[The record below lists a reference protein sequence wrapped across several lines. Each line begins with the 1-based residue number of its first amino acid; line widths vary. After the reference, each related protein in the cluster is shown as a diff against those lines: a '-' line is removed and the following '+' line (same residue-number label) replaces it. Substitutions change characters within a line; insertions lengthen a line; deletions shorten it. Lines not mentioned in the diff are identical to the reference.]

1 MQLDLLQDGFV
12 AIPQAGIGQ
21 IQQRAGELHG
31 FTKHE
36 VERRIN
42 VGRAQF
48 FHALKCLDPALCL
61 TRLGGLSLEAGDV
74 AFHVRGLRLL
84 LLVGLLLLG
93 QTLGT
98 GALEGCVT
106 AAVERD
112 FALIDVGD
120 VVHHGIEKIP
130 VVGYQQQGARVA
142 FEEVF
147 EPQNGI
153 KVQVVGR
160 FIEQQQIRRT
170 HEGLRQV
177 QADLARAEADE
188 DGAAQARLHSEL
200 DSADGYTADARA
212 RKMLAGLGFTNEQMD
227 RPVADF
233 SGGWRMR
240 LNLAQ
245 ALMCPSDLLLLD
257 EPTNHLDLDAI
268 LWLED
273 FLKNYP
279 GTLLLIS
286 HDRDFLDAV
295 VDNIAHVD
303 QRKITL
309 YRGGYSA
316 FERARAERLAQQQQ
330 AYEKQQAQ
338 RAHMESY
345 IARFKAQATKARQA
359 QSRIK
364 ALERMEELSAAHVDS
379 PFDFVFREAVK
390 LSSPLLDLSDARLGY
405 GDKTILEKVK
415 LQLVPGARI
424 GLLGPNGAGKS
435 TLIKNLAG
443 ELEPLS
449 GRLARGETLVVG
461 YFAQHQLDS
470 LDSKA
475 SPLLHMQ
482 RLAPTEREQTLRDF
496 LGGFDFRGARID
508 EPVLNFSGGE
518 KARLAL
524 ALIAWGRPN
533 LLLLDEPTNHLDLE
547 MRLALTMA
555 LQEFSGAVLVVSHDR
570 HLLKSTTDEF
580 LLVADGKVQEF
591 DGDLEDYARWLADYR
606 LRNAPVST
614 TLVNPDKTDKK
625 AQRQAA
631 AALRQ
636 QLAPHKREA
645 DKLES
650 ELGKVN
656 EKLAK
661 IETSLGDSAVYEAAR
676 KDELRD
682 LLAEQAKLKVLESQ
696 LEERWMEALEL
707 LESMQA
713 ELEALS

>member
-1 MQLDLLQDGFV
+1 MIRLQNLTLQRGPQRLLED
-12 AIPQAGIGQ
+12 AELTLHAGQKAGLIGANGAGKSSLFALL
-21 IQQRAGELHG
+21 RGELHPDSG
-31 FTKHE
+31 DCLLPADWRIAHMRQE
-36 VERRIN
+36 VDTLERLA
-42 VGRAQF
+42 VDYV
-48 FHALKCLDPALCL
+48 LD
-61 TRLGGLSLEAGDV
+61 GD
-74 AFHVRGLRLL
+74 LR
-84 LLVGLLLLG
+84 
-93 QTLGT
+93 
-98 GALEGCVT
+98 
-106 AAVERD
+106 
-112 FALIDVGD
+112 
-120 VVHHGIEKIP
+120 
-130 VVGYQQQGARVA
+130 
-142 FEEVF
+142 
-147 EPQNGI
+147 
-153 KVQVVGR
+153 
-160 FIEQQQIRRT
+160 
-170 HEGLRQV
+170 LRQV
-177 QADLARAEADE
+177 QRDLATAEAAH

-212 RKMLAGLGFTNEQMD
+212 RKLLAGLGFTNEQMD
-227 RPVADF
+227 RQVGDF

-268 LWLED
+268 IWLEEW
-273 FLKNYP
+273 LKSYP
-279 GTLLLIS
+279 GTLMLIS

-295 VDNIAHVD
+295 VDHVAHVD

-364 ALERMEELSAAHVDS
+364 ALERMEELTAAHVDS
-379 PFDFVFREAVK
+379 PFDFVFRESQK
-390 LSSPLLDLSDARLGY
+390 ISSPLIDLSDARLGY
-405 GDKTILEKVK
+405 GDKAVLEKVK
-415 LQLVPGARI
+415 LQLTPGARI

-443 ELEPLS
+443 ELSPLS
-449 GRLARGETLVVG
+449 GRLTRGENTVVG

-475 SPLLHMQ
+475 SPLLHLQ

-524 ALIAWGRPN
+524 ALIAWDRPN

-570 HLLKSTTDEF
+570 HLLKSTTDNF
-580 LLVADGKVQEF
+580 YLVADGKVEEF
-591 DGDLEDYARWLADYR
+591 DGDLEDYTRWLVEYR
-606 LRNAPVST
+606 QRNAPVSNT
-614 TLVNPDKTDKK
+614 PVNPDKTDKK

-645 DKLES
+645 DKLEA
-650 ELGKVN
+650 ELGKLH

-661 IETSLGDSAVYEAAR
+661 IDASLGDSDIYEPLR
-676 KDELRD
+676 KNELRD
-682 LLAEQAKLKVLESQ
+682 LLAEQAKLKVREAE
-696 LEERWMEALEL
+696 LEEAWMEALEL

>member
-1 MQLDLLQDGFV
+1 MIRLQSLTLQRG
-12 AIPQAGIGQ
+12 PQ
-21 IQQRAGELHG
+21 
-31 FTKHE
+31 
-36 VERRIN
+36 
-42 VGRAQF
+42 
-48 FHALKCLDPALCL
+48 
-61 TRLGGLSLEAGDV
+61 
-74 AFHVRGLRLL
+74 RLL
-84 LLVGLLLLG
+84 EDAELTLHAGQKAGLIGANGAGKSSLFALLLG
-93 QTLGT
+93 ELTPDSGDCLLPADWRIAHMRQEIDTLDRI
-98 GALEGCVT
+98 
-106 AAVERD
+106 AVD
-112 FALIDVGD
+112 YVLDGD
-120 VVHHGIEKIP
+120 L
-130 VVGYQQQGARVA
+130 RLR
-142 FEEVF
+142 EV
-147 EPQNGI
+147 Q
-153 KVQVVGR
+153 R
-160 FIEQQQIRRT
+160 
-170 HEGLRQV
+170 L
-177 QADLARAEADE
+177 LAEAE
-188 DGAAQARLHSEL
+188 TAQDGAAQARMHSEL

-212 RKMLAGLGFTNEQMD
+212 RKLLAGLGFTNEQMD
-227 RPVADF
+227 KPVADF

-273 FLKNYP
+273 WLKSYP

-295 VDNIAHVD
+295 VDHVAHVE

-330 AYEKQQAQ
+330 AYDKQQAQ
-338 RAHMESY
+338 RAHMEKF
-345 IARFKAQATKARQA
+345 IARFKAQATKAKQA

-379 PFDFVFREAVK
+379 PFDFTFRESNK
-390 LSSPLLDLSDARLGY
+390 ISSPLLDLSDARLGY
-405 GDKTILEKVK
+405 GDRAVLEKVK
-415 LQLVPGARI
+415 LQLTPGARI

-449 GRLARGETLVVG
+449 GRLVRGENTVVG

-475 SPLLHMQ
+475 SPLLHLQ
-482 RLAPTEREQTLRDF
+482 RIAPTEREQTLRDF
-496 LGGFDFRGARID
+496 LGGFDFRGARLD

-524 ALIAWGRPN
+524 ALIAWEKPN

-570 HLLKSTTDEF
+570 HLLKSTTDDF
-580 LLVADGKVQEF
+580 LLVADGRVQEF
-591 DGDLEDYARWLADYR
+591 DGDLEDYARWLVDYR
-606 LRNAPVST
+606 LRNAPVSNT
-614 TLVNPDKTDKK
+614 PINVDKTDKK
-625 AQRQAA
+625 AQRQQA

-636 QLAPHKREA
+636 QLAPHKKQA
-645 DKLES
+645 DKLERD
-650 ELGKVN
+650 LGLLH

-661 IETSLGDSAVYEAAR
+661 VEAALADSANYEAAN
-676 KDELRD
+676 KDKLRD
-682 LLAEQAKLKVLESQ
+682 LLGEQASLKVRESE
-696 LEERWMEALEL
+696 LEESWMESLEL

>member
-1 MQLDLLQDGFV
+1 VSYLFETKLVDSAAIMIRLQSLTLQRG
-12 AIPQAGIGQ
+12 PQ
-21 IQQRAGELHG
+21 
-31 FTKHE
+31 
-36 VERRIN
+36 
-42 VGRAQF
+42 
-48 FHALKCLDPALCL
+48 
-61 TRLGGLSLEAGDV
+61 
-74 AFHVRGLRLL
+74 RLL
-84 LLVGLLLLG
+84 EDAELTLHAGQKAGLIGANGAGKSSLFALLLG
-93 QTLGT
+93 DLTPDSGDCLLPADWRIAHMRQEIDTLDRI
-98 GALEGCVT
+98 
-106 AAVERD
+106 AVD
-112 FALIDVGD
+112 YVLDGD
-120 VVHHGIEKIP
+120 L
-130 VVGYQQQGARVA
+130 RLR
-142 FEEVF
+142 EV
-147 EPQNGI
+147 Q
-153 KVQVVGR
+153 R
-160 FIEQQQIRRT
+160 
-170 HEGLRQV
+170 L
-177 QADLARAEADE
+177 LAEAE
-188 DGAAQARLHSEL
+188 AAQDGAAQARMHSEL

-212 RKMLAGLGFTNEQMD
+212 RKLLAGLGFTNEQMD
-227 RPVADF
+227 KPVADF

-273 FLKNYP
+273 WLKSYP

-295 VDNIAHVD
+295 VDHVAHVE

-330 AYEKQQAQ
+330 AYDKQQAQ
-338 RAHMESY
+338 RAHMEKF
-345 IARFKAQATKARQA
+345 ITRFKAQATKAKQA

-379 PFDFVFREAVK
+379 PFDFTFRESTK
-390 LSSPLLDLSDARLGY
+390 ISSPLLDMADARLGY
-405 GDKTILEKVK
+405 GDRAVLEKVK
-415 LQLVPGARI
+415 LQLTPGARI

-435 TLIKNLAG
+435 TLIKNLCG

-449 GRLARGETLVVG
+449 GRLVRGENTVVG

-475 SPLLHMQ
+475 SPLLHLQ
-482 RLAPTEREQTLRDF
+482 RIAPTEREQTLRDF
-496 LGGFDFRGARID
+496 LGGFDFRGGRLD

-524 ALIAWGRPN
+524 ALIAWDRPN

-580 LLVADGKVQEF
+580 LLVADGRVQEF
-591 DGDLEDYARWLADYR
+591 DGDLEDYARWLAEYR
-606 LRNAPVST
+606 LRNAPVSNT
-614 TLVNPDKTDKK
+614 PLNVDKTDKK
-625 AQRQAA
+625 AQRQQA

-636 QLAPHKREA
+636 QLAPHKKQA
-645 DKLES
+645 DKLERD
-650 ELGKVN
+650 LGMLH

-661 IETSLGDSAVYEAAR
+661 VEAALADSANYEAAN
-676 KDELRD
+676 KDKLRD
-682 LLAEQAKLKVLESQ
+682 LLAEQAKLKVSESE
-696 LEERWMEALEL
+696 LEEAWMESLEL

>member
-1 MQLDLLQDGFV
+1 MIRLQNLTLQRGPQRLLED
-12 AIPQAGIGQ
+12 AELTLHAGQKAGLIGANGAGKSSLFALL
-21 IQQRAGELHG
+21 RGELHPDSG
-31 FTKHE
+31 DCFLPADWRIAHMRQE
-36 VERRIN
+36 VDTLERLA
-42 VGRAQF
+42 VDYV
-48 FHALKCLDPALCL
+48 LD
-61 TRLGGLSLEAGDV
+61 GD
-74 AFHVRGLRLL
+74 LR
-84 LLVGLLLLG
+84 
-93 QTLGT
+93 
-98 GALEGCVT
+98 
-106 AAVERD
+106 
-112 FALIDVGD
+112 
-120 VVHHGIEKIP
+120 
-130 VVGYQQQGARVA
+130 
-142 FEEVF
+142 
-147 EPQNGI
+147 
-153 KVQVVGR
+153 
-160 FIEQQQIRRT
+160 
-170 HEGLRQV
+170 LRQV
-177 QADLARAEADE
+177 QRDLAAAEAAH

-212 RKMLAGLGFTNEQMD
+212 RKLLAGLGFTNEQMD
-227 RPVADF
+227 RQVGDF

-268 LWLED
+268 IWLEEW
-273 FLKNYP
+273 LKSYP
-279 GTLLLIS
+279 GTLMLIS

-295 VDNIAHVD
+295 VDHVAHVD

-364 ALERMEELSAAHVDS
+364 ALERMEELTAAHVDS
-379 PFDFVFREAVK
+379 PFDFVFRESQK
-390 LSSPLLDLSDARLGY
+390 ISSPLIDLSDARLGY
-405 GDKTILEKVK
+405 GDKTVLEKVK
-415 LQLVPGARI
+415 LQLTPGARI

-443 ELEPLS
+443 ELSPLA
-449 GRLARGETLVVG
+449 GRLTRGENTVVG

-475 SPLLHMQ
+475 SPLLHLQ
-482 RLAPTEREQTLRDF
+482 RLAPTEREQALRDF

-524 ALIAWGRPN
+524 ALIAWDRPN

-570 HLLKSTTDEF
+570 HLLKSTTDNF
-580 LLVADGKVQEF
+580 FLVADGKVEEF
-591 DGDLEDYARWLADYR
+591 DGDLEDYTRWLVEYR
-606 LRNAPVST
+606 QRNAPVSST
-614 TLVNPDKTDKK
+614 PVNPDKTDKK

-645 DKLES
+645 DKLEA
-650 ELGKVN
+650 ELGKLH

-661 IETSLGDSAVYEAAR
+661 VDTSLGDSDIYEPAR
-676 KDELRD
+676 KNELRD
-682 LLAEQAKLKVLESQ
+682 LLAEQARLKVREAE
-696 LEERWMEALEL
+696 LEEAWMEALEL

>member
-1 MQLDLLQDGFV
+1 LPADWRIAHMRQEIDTLDRLAVDYVLDG
-12 AIPQAGIGQ
+12 
-21 IQQRAGELHG
+21 
-31 FTKHE
+31 
-36 VERRIN
+36 
-42 VGRAQF
+42 
-48 FHALKCLDPALCL
+48 D
-61 TRLGGLSLEAGDV
+61 
-74 AFHVRGLRLL
+74 LRL
-84 LLVGLLLLG
+84 
-93 QTLGT
+93 
-98 GALEGCVT
+98 
-106 AAVERD
+106 R
-112 FALIDVGD
+112 
-120 VVHHGIEKIP
+120 
-130 VVGYQQQGARVA
+130 
-142 FEEVF
+142 EV
-147 EPQNGI
+147 Q
-153 KVQVVGR
+153 R
-160 FIEQQQIRRT
+160 
-170 HEGLRQV
+170 
-177 QADLARAEADE
+177 DLAAAEAAH
-188 DGAAQARLHSEL
+188 DGAAQARLHAEL

-212 RKMLAGLGFTNEQMD
+212 RKLLAGLGFTNDQMD
-227 RPVADF
+227 RQVGDF

-268 LWLED
+268 IWLED
-273 FLKNYP
+273 WLKSYP
-279 GTLLLIS
+279 GTLMLIS

-295 VDNIAHVD
+295 VDHVAHVD

-379 PFDFVFREAVK
+379 PFDFVFRESHK
-390 LSSPLLDLSDARLGY
+390 ISSPLIDISDARLGY
-405 GDKTILEKVK
+405 GERAVLEKVK
-415 LQLVPGARI
+415 LQLTPGARI

-449 GRLARGETLVVG
+449 GRLTRGENTVVG

-570 HLLKSTTDEF
+570 HLLKSTTDNF
-580 LLVADGKVQEF
+580 YLVADGKVEEF
-591 DGDLEDYARWLADYR
+591 DGDLEDYTRWLVDYR
-606 LRNAPVST
+606 QRNAPVSNT
-614 TLVNPDKTDKK
+614 PVNPDKTDKK

-645 DKLES
+645 DKLEA
-650 ELGKVN
+650 ELGKLH

-661 IETSLGDSAVYEAAR
+661 IDASLGDSDIYEPAR
-676 KDELRD
+676 KNDLRD
-682 LLAEQAKLKVLESQ
+682 LLAEQAKLKVREAE
-696 LEERWMEALEL
+696 LEEAWMEALEL

>member
-1 MQLDLLQDGFV
+1 MRGKLVDSAAIMIRLQNLTLQRGPQRLLED
-12 AIPQAGIGQ
+12 AELTLHAGHKAGLIGANGAGKSSLFALL
-21 IQQRAGELHG
+21 RGELHPDSG
-31 FTKHE
+31 DCFLPADWRIAHMRQE
-36 VERRIN
+36 VDTLERLA
-42 VGRAQF
+42 VDYV
-48 FHALKCLDPALCL
+48 LD
-61 TRLGGLSLEAGDV
+61 GDV
-74 AFHVRGLRLL
+74 R
-84 LLVGLLLLG
+84 
-93 QTLGT
+93 
-98 GALEGCVT
+98 
-106 AAVERD
+106 
-112 FALIDVGD
+112 
-120 VVHHGIEKIP
+120 
-130 VVGYQQQGARVA
+130 
-142 FEEVF
+142 
-147 EPQNGI
+147 
-153 KVQVVGR
+153 
-160 FIEQQQIRRT
+160 
-170 HEGLRQV
+170 LRQV
-177 QADLARAEADE
+177 QHDLAAAEAAH
-188 DGAAQARLHSEL
+188 DGGAQARLHSEL

-212 RKMLAGLGFTNEQMD
+212 RKLLAGLGFTNDQMD
-227 RPVADF
+227 HQVSAF

-268 LWLED
+268 IWLED
-273 FLKNYP
+273 WLKSYP

-286 HDRDFLDAV
+286 HDRDFLDEV
-295 VDNIAHVD
+295 VDHVAHVD

-309 YRGGYSA
+309 YRGGYTA

-379 PFDFVFREAVK
+379 PFDFVFRESQK
-390 LSSPLLDLSDARLGY
+390 ISSPLLDLSDARLGY
-405 GDKTILEKVK
+405 GDKTVLEKVK
-415 LQLVPGARI
+415 LQLTPGARI

-443 ELEPLS
+443 ELSPLS
-449 GRLARGETLVVG
+449 GRMTRGENTVVG

-475 SPLLHMQ
+475 SPLLHLQ

-524 ALIAWGRPN
+524 ALIAWERPN

-570 HLLKSTTDEF
+570 HLLKSTTDNF
-580 LLVADGKVQEF
+580 YLVADGKVEEF
-591 DGDLEDYARWLADYR
+591 DGDLEDYARWLVEYR
-606 LRNAPVST
+606 QRNAPVSNT
-614 TLVNPDKTDKK
+614 PVNLDKTDKK
-625 AQRQAA
+625 AQRQQA

-645 DKLES
+645 DKLEA
-650 ELGKVN
+650 ELGKLH

-661 IETSLGDSAVYEAAR
+661 IEASLGDSAVYEAAR

-682 LLAEQAKLKVLESQ
+682 LLAEQAKLKVRESQ
-696 LEERWMEALEL
+696 LEEAWMEALEL

>member
-1 MQLDLLQDGFV
+1 MIRLQNLTLQRGPQRLLED
-12 AIPQAGIGQ
+12 AELTLHAGQKAGLIGANGAGKSSLFALL
-21 IQQRAGELHG
+21 RGELAPDSGDCYLPADWRIAHMRQ
-31 FTKHE
+31 E
-36 VERRIN
+36 VDTLERIA
-42 VGRAQF
+42 VDYV
-48 FHALKCLDPALCL
+48 LD
-61 TRLGGLSLEAGDV
+61 GDV
-74 AFHVRGLRLL
+74 RLREVQRE
-84 LLVGLLLLG
+84 LV
-93 QTLGT
+93 
-98 GALEGCVT
+98 
-106 AAVERD
+106 D
-112 FALIDVGD
+112 
-120 VVHHGIEKIP
+120 
-130 VVGYQQQGARVA
+130 
-142 FEEVF
+142 
-147 EPQNGI
+147 
-153 KVQVVGR
+153 
-160 FIEQQQIRRT
+160 
-170 HEGLRQV
+170 
-177 QADLARAEADE
+177 AEAAQ
-188 DGAAQARLHSEL
+188 DGAAQARLHAEL

-212 RKMLAGLGFTNEQMD
+212 RKLLAGLGFSNEQMD
-227 RPVADF
+227 REVASF

-240 LNLAQ
+240 LSLAQ

-273 FLKNYP
+273 WLKGYP

-286 HDRDFLDAV
+286 HDRDFLDEV
-295 VDNIAHVD
+295 VDHVAHVE
-303 QRKITL
+303 QQKLTL

-330 AYEKQQAQ
+330 AYEKQQVQ
-338 RAHMESY
+338 RAHMEKY

-379 PFDFVFREAVK
+379 PFDFVFRESVK
-390 LSSPLLDLSDARLGY
+390 ISSPLLDLSEGRLGY
-405 GDKTILEKVK
+405 GDKAVLEKVK
-415 LQLVPGARI
+415 LQLAPGARI

-443 ELEPLS
+443 ELTPIS
-449 GRLARGETLVVG
+449 GRLVRGENLVVG

-475 SPLLHMQ
+475 SPLLHLQ
-482 RLAPTEREQTLRDF
+482 RLAPGEREQVLRDF

-524 ALIAWGRPN
+524 ALIAWERPN

-570 HLLKSTTDEF
+570 HLLKSTTDDF
-580 LLVADGKVQEF
+580 LLVADGKVEPF
-591 DGDLEDYARWLADYR
+591 DGDLDDYARWLVDYR
-606 LRNAPVST
+606 QRHAPVSNT
-614 TLVNPDKTDKK
+614 PGNLDKTDKK

-636 QLAPHKREA
+636 QLAPHKRQA
-645 DKLES
+645 DKLERD
-650 ELGKVN
+650 LGEVH

-661 IETSLGDSAVYEAAR
+661 IEASLSDSGLYEAAR

-682 LLAEQAKLKVLESQ
+682 LLAQQAKLKVREGE
-696 LEERWMEALEL
+696 LEEQWMEALEL
-707 LESMQA
+707 LEEMQA
-713 ELEALS
+713 QLEALG

>member
-1 MQLDLLQDGFV
+1 MIRLQNLTLQRGPQRLLED
-12 AIPQAGIGQ
+12 AELTLHAGQKAGLIGANGAGKSSLFALL
-21 IQQRAGELHG
+21 RGELHPDSG
-31 FTKHE
+31 DCFLPADWRIAHMRQE
-36 VERRIN
+36 VDTLERLA
-42 VGRAQF
+42 VDYV
-48 FHALKCLDPALCL
+48 LD
-61 TRLGGLSLEAGDV
+61 GD
-74 AFHVRGLRLL
+74 LR
-84 LLVGLLLLG
+84 
-93 QTLGT
+93 
-98 GALEGCVT
+98 
-106 AAVERD
+106 
-112 FALIDVGD
+112 
-120 VVHHGIEKIP
+120 
-130 VVGYQQQGARVA
+130 
-142 FEEVF
+142 
-147 EPQNGI
+147 
-153 KVQVVGR
+153 
-160 FIEQQQIRRT
+160 
-170 HEGLRQV
+170 LRQV
-177 QADLARAEADE
+177 QRELAAAEAAH
-188 DGAAQARLHSEL
+188 DGAALARLHAEL

-212 RKMLAGLGFTNEQMD
+212 RKLLAGLGFSNEQMD
-227 RPVADF
+227 RQVGDF

-273 FLKNYP
+273 WLKGYP

-295 VDNIAHVD
+295 VDHVAHVD

-338 RAHMESY
+338 RAHMEKY

-379 PFDFVFREAVK
+379 PFDFVFRESEK
-390 LSSPLLDLSDARLGY
+390 ISSPLLDLSDARLGY
-405 GDKTILEKVK
+405 GEKTVLEKVK
-415 LQLVPGARI
+415 LQLTPGARI

-435 TLIKNLAG
+435 TLIKNLSG
-443 ELEPLS
+443 ELSPLS
-449 GRLARGETLVVG
+449 GRLTRGENTVVG

-470 LDSKA
+470 LDAKA
-475 SPLLHMQ
+475 SPLLHLQ

-524 ALIAWGRPN
+524 ALIAWDRPN

-570 HLLKSTTDEF
+570 HLLKSTTDNF
-580 LLVADGKVQEF
+580 FLVADGKVEEF
-591 DGDLEDYARWLADYR
+591 DGDLDDYARWLVDYR
-606 LRNAPVST
+606 QRNAPVST
-614 TLVNPDKTDKK
+614 TTVNPDKTDKK

-645 DKLES
+645 DKLET
-650 ELGKVN
+650 ELGKVH
-656 EKLAK
+656 ERLAK
-661 IETSLGDSAVYEAAR
+661 IEANLGDSGIYEAAR

-682 LLAEQAKLKVLESQ
+682 LLAEQAKLKVREGE
-696 LEERWMEALEL
+696 LEEAWMEALEL

>member
-1 MQLDLLQDGFV
+1 MIRIQNLTLQRGPQRLLED
-12 AIPQAGIGQ
+12 AELTLHAGHKAGLIGANGAGKSSLFAL
-21 IQQRAGELHG
+21 IRGELHPDSG
-31 FTKHE
+31 DCFLPADWRIAHMRQEIETL
-36 VERRIN
+36 ERLA
-42 VGRAQF
+42 VDYV
-48 FHALKCLDPALCL
+48 LD
-61 TRLGGLSLEAGDV
+61 GD
-74 AFHVRGLRLL
+74 LRL
-84 LLVGLLLLG
+84 
-93 QTLGT
+93 
-98 GALEGCVT
+98 
-106 AAVERD
+106 R
-112 FALIDVGD
+112 
-120 VVHHGIEKIP
+120 
-130 VVGYQQQGARVA
+130 
-142 FEEVF
+142 EV
-147 EPQNGI
+147 Q
-153 KVQVVGR
+153 R
-160 FIEQQQIRRT
+160 
-170 HEGLRQV
+170 
-177 QADLARAEADE
+177 DLAAAEAAH

-212 RKMLAGLGFTNEQMD
+212 RKLLAGLGFTNEQMD
-227 RPVADF
+227 RQVGDF

-268 LWLED
+268 IWLEEW
-273 FLKNYP
+273 LKSYP

-295 VDNIAHVD
+295 VDHVAHVD

-379 PFDFVFREAVK
+379 PFDFVFRESTK
-390 LSSPLLDLSDARLGY
+390 ISSPLIDLSDARLGY
-405 GDKTILEKVK
+405 GDKTVLEKVK
-415 LQLVPGARI
+415 LQLTPGARI

-443 ELEPLS
+443 ELSPLA
-449 GRLARGETLVVG
+449 GRLTRGENTVVG

-470 LDSKA
+470 LDAKA
-475 SPLLHMQ
+475 SPLLHLQ

-524 ALIAWGRPN
+524 ALIAWDRPN

-570 HLLKSTTDEF
+570 HLLKSTTDNF
-580 LLVADGKVQEF
+580 YLVADGKVEEF
-591 DGDLEDYARWLADYR
+591 DGDLEDYARWLVEYR
-606 LRNAPVST
+606 QRNAPVST
-614 TLVNPDKTDKK
+614 TPVNPDKTDKK

-645 DKLES
+645 DKLEA
-650 ELGKVN
+650 ELGKLH

-661 IETSLGDSAVYEAAR
+661 IDISLGDSDIYEPAR
-676 KDELRD
+676 KNDLRD
-682 LLAEQAKLKVLESQ
+682 LLAEQAKLKVREAE
-696 LEERWMEALEL
+696 LEEAWMEALEL

>member
-1 MQLDLLQDGFV
+1 MIRLQNLTLQRGPQRLLED
-12 AIPQAGIGQ
+12 AELTLHAGQKAGLIGANGAGKSSLFALL
-21 IQQRAGELHG
+21 RGELHPDSG
-31 FTKHE
+31 DCFLPADWRIAHMRQE
-36 VERRIN
+36 VDTLERLA
-42 VGRAQF
+42 VDYV
-48 FHALKCLDPALCL
+48 LD
-61 TRLGGLSLEAGDV
+61 GD
-74 AFHVRGLRLL
+74 LR
-84 LLVGLLLLG
+84 
-93 QTLGT
+93 
-98 GALEGCVT
+98 
-106 AAVERD
+106 
-112 FALIDVGD
+112 
-120 VVHHGIEKIP
+120 
-130 VVGYQQQGARVA
+130 
-142 FEEVF
+142 
-147 EPQNGI
+147 
-153 KVQVVGR
+153 
-160 FIEQQQIRRT
+160 
-170 HEGLRQV
+170 LRQV
-177 QADLARAEADE
+177 QRDLAAAEAAH

-212 RKMLAGLGFTNEQMD
+212 RKLLAGLGFTNEQMD
-227 RPVADF
+227 RQVGDF

-268 LWLED
+268 IWLEEW
-273 FLKNYP
+273 LKSYP
-279 GTLLLIS
+279 GTLMLIS

-295 VDNIAHVD
+295 VDHVAHVD

-364 ALERMEELSAAHVDS
+364 ALERMEELTAAHVDS
-379 PFDFVFREAVK
+379 PFDFVFRESQK
-390 LSSPLLDLSDARLGY
+390 ISSPLIDLSDARLGY
-405 GDKTILEKVK
+405 GDKAVLEKVK
-415 LQLVPGARI
+415 LQLTPGARI

-443 ELEPLS
+443 ELSPLA
-449 GRLARGETLVVG
+449 GRLTRGENTVVG

-475 SPLLHMQ
+475 SPLLHLQ

-524 ALIAWGRPN
+524 ALIAWDRPN

-570 HLLKSTTDEF
+570 HLLKSTTDNF
-580 LLVADGKVQEF
+580 YLVADGKVEEF
-591 DGDLEDYARWLADYR
+591 DGDLEDYTRWLVEYR
-606 LRNAPVST
+606 QRNAPVSST
-614 TLVNPDKTDKK
+614 PVNPDKTDKK

-645 DKLES
+645 DKLEA
-650 ELGKVN
+650 ELGKLH

-661 IETSLGDSAVYEAAR
+661 VDTSLGDSDIYEPAR
-676 KDELRD
+676 KNELRD
-682 LLAEQAKLKVLESQ
+682 LLAEQARLKVREAE
-696 LEERWMEALEL
+696 LEEAWMEALEL

>member
-1 MQLDLLQDGFV
+1 MIRLQNLTLQRGPQRLLED
-12 AIPQAGIGQ
+12 AELTLHAGQKAGLIGANGAGKSSLFALL
-21 IQQRAGELHG
+21 RGELHPDSG
-31 FTKHE
+31 DCFLPADWRIAHMRQE
-36 VERRIN
+36 VDTLERLA
-42 VGRAQF
+42 VDYV
-48 FHALKCLDPALCL
+48 LD
-61 TRLGGLSLEAGDV
+61 GD
-74 AFHVRGLRLL
+74 LR
-84 LLVGLLLLG
+84 
-93 QTLGT
+93 
-98 GALEGCVT
+98 
-106 AAVERD
+106 
-112 FALIDVGD
+112 
-120 VVHHGIEKIP
+120 
-130 VVGYQQQGARVA
+130 
-142 FEEVF
+142 
-147 EPQNGI
+147 
-153 KVQVVGR
+153 
-160 FIEQQQIRRT
+160 
-170 HEGLRQV
+170 LRQV
-177 QADLARAEADE
+177 QRDLAAAEAAH

-212 RKMLAGLGFTNEQMD
+212 RKLLAGLGFTNEQMD
-227 RPVADF
+227 RQVGDF

-268 LWLED
+268 IWLEEW
-273 FLKNYP
+273 LKSYP
-279 GTLLLIS
+279 GTLMLIS

-295 VDNIAHVD
+295 VDHVAHVD

-330 AYEKQQAQ
+330 AYEKQQVQ

-364 ALERMEELSAAHVDS
+364 ALERMEELTAAHVDS
-379 PFDFVFREAVK
+379 PFDFVFRESQK
-390 LSSPLLDLSDARLGY
+390 ISSPLIDLSDARLGY
-405 GDKTILEKVK
+405 GDKAVLEKVK
-415 LQLVPGARI
+415 LQLTPGARI

-443 ELEPLS
+443 ELSPLA
-449 GRLARGETLVVG
+449 GRLTRGENTVVG

-475 SPLLHMQ
+475 SPLLHLQ

-524 ALIAWGRPN
+524 ALIAWDRPN

-570 HLLKSTTDEF
+570 HLLKSTTDNF
-580 LLVADGKVQEF
+580 YLVADGKVEEF
-591 DGDLEDYARWLADYR
+591 DGDLEDYTRWLVEYR
-606 LRNAPVST
+606 QRNAPVSNSP
-614 TLVNPDKTDKK
+614 VNPDKTDKK

-645 DKLES
+645 DKLEA
-650 ELGKVN
+650 ELGKLH

-661 IETSLGDSAVYEAAR
+661 VDTSLGDSDIYEPAR
-676 KDELRD
+676 KNELRD
-682 LLAEQAKLKVLESQ
+682 LLAEQAKLKVREAE
-696 LEERWMEALEL
+696 LEEAWMEALEL

>member
-1 MQLDLLQDGFV
+1 MIRLQNLTLQRGPQRLLED
-12 AIPQAGIGQ
+12 AELTLHAGHKAGLIGANGAGKSSLFAL
-21 IQQRAGELHG
+21 IRGELHPDSG
-31 FTKHE
+31 DCFLPADWRIAHMRQEIETL
-36 VERRIN
+36 ERLA
-42 VGRAQF
+42 VDYV
-48 FHALKCLDPALCL
+48 LD
-61 TRLGGLSLEAGDV
+61 GD
-74 AFHVRGLRLL
+74 LRLL
-84 LLVGLLLLG
+84 
-93 QTLGT
+93 
-98 GALEGCVT
+98 
-106 AAVERD
+106 
-112 FALIDVGD
+112 
-120 VVHHGIEKIP
+120 
-130 VVGYQQQGARVA
+130 
-142 FEEVF
+142 EV
-147 EPQNGI
+147 Q
-153 KVQVVGR
+153 R
-160 FIEQQQIRRT
+160 
-170 HEGLRQV
+170 
-177 QADLARAEADE
+177 DLAAAEAAH

-212 RKMLAGLGFTNEQMD
+212 RKLLAGLGFTNEQMD
-227 RPVADF
+227 RQVGDF

-268 LWLED
+268 IWLEEW
-273 FLKNYP
+273 LKSYP

-286 HDRDFLDAV
+286 HDRDFLDEV
-295 VDNIAHVD
+295 VDHVAHVD

-379 PFDFVFREAVK
+379 PFDFVFRESSK
-390 LSSPLLDLSDARLGY
+390 ISSPLIDLSDASLGY

-415 LQLVPGARI
+415 LQLTPGARI

-443 ELEPLS
+443 ELSPIA
-449 GRLARGETLVVG
+449 GRLTRGENTVVG

-524 ALIAWGRPN
+524 ALIAWERPN

-570 HLLKSTTDEF
+570 HLLKSTTDNF
-580 LLVADGKVQEF
+580 YLVADGKVEEF
-591 DGDLEDYARWLADYR
+591 DGDLEDYARWLVEYR
-606 LRNAPVST
+606 QRNAPVSNT
-614 TLVNPDKTDKK
+614 PVNPDKTDKK

-645 DKLES
+645 DKLEA
-650 ELGKVN
+650 ELGKLH

-661 IETSLGDSAVYEAAR
+661 VDASLGDSDIYEPAR
-676 KDELRD
+676 KNELRD
-682 LLAEQAKLKVLESQ
+682 LLAEQAKLKVREGE
-696 LEERWMEALEL
+696 LEEAWMEALEL

>member
-1 MQLDLLQDGFV
+1 MIRIQNLTLQRGPQRLLED
-12 AIPQAGIGQ
+12 AELTLHAGHKAGLIGANGAGKSTLFALL
-21 IQQRAGELHG
+21 RGELTPDG
-31 FTKHE
+31 GSCDLPADW
-36 VERRIN
+36 RIAHM
-42 VGRAQF
+42 RQEIET
-48 FHALKCLDPALCL
+48 LDRIAVDYVLD
-61 TRLGGLSLEAGDV
+61 GD
-74 AFHVRGLRLL
+74 L
-84 LLVGLLLLG
+84 
-93 QTLGT
+93 
-98 GALEGCVT
+98 
-106 AAVERD
+106 
-112 FALIDVGD
+112 
-120 VVHHGIEKIP
+120 
-130 VVGYQQQGARVA
+130 Y
-142 FEEVF
+142 
-147 EPQNGI
+147 
-153 KVQVVGR
+153 
-160 FIEQQQIRRT
+160 
-170 HEGLRQV
+170 LRQV
-177 QADLARAEADE
+177 QHDLQLAESAQ
-188 DGAAQARLHSEL
+188 DGAALARLHAEL
-200 DSADGYTADARA
+200 DTADGYTADARA
-212 RKMLAGLGFTNEQMD
+212 RKLLAGLGFSNEQMD
-227 RPVADF
+227 RPVGDF

-273 FLKNYP
+273 WLKGYP

-295 VDNIAHVD
+295 VDHIAHVE
-303 QRKITL
+303 QQKLTV

-330 AYEKQQAQ
+330 AYDKQQAQ
-338 RAHMESY
+338 RAHMEKY

-379 PFDFVFREAVK
+379 PFDFVFRESQK
-390 LSSPLLDLSDARLGY
+390 ISSPLLDLSEGRLGY

-415 LQLVPGARI
+415 LQLTPGARI

-435 TLIKNLAG
+435 TLIKNLSG
-443 ELEPLS
+443 ELQPLS
-449 GRLARGETLVVG
+449 GRLVRGENLTVG

-475 SPLLHMQ
+475 SPLLHLQ
-482 RLAPTEREQTLRDF
+482 RLAPSEREQTLRDF
-496 LGGFDFRGARID
+496 LGGFDFRGPRTD

-524 ALIAWGRPN
+524 ALIAWERPN

-570 HLLKSTTDEF
+570 HLLKSTTDDF
-580 LLVADGKVQEF
+580 LLVADGKVESF
-591 DGDLEDYARWLADYR
+591 DGDLDDYARWLVDYR
-606 LRNAPVST
+606 QRNAPASASPA
-614 TLVNPDKTDKK
+614 NADKTDKK

-636 QLAPHKREA
+636 QLAPHKRQA
-645 DKLES
+645 DKLEQ
-650 ELGKVN
+650 ELGSVH
-656 EKLAK
+656 EQLGTVDAR
-661 IETSLGDSAVYEAAR
+661 LGDSDVYEPAQ

-682 LLAEQAKLKVLESQ
+682 LLARQAKLKAREGE
-696 LEERWMEALEL
+696 LEEAWMEALEL
-707 LESMQA
+707 LETMQA
-713 ELEALS
+713 QLEALS

>member
-1 MQLDLLQDGFV
+1 MIRLQNLTLQRGPQRLLED
-12 AIPQAGIGQ
+12 AELTLHAGHKAGLIGANGAGKSSLFALL
-21 IQQRAGELHG
+21 RGELHPDSG
-31 FTKHE
+31 DCLLPADWRIAHMRQE
-36 VERRIN
+36 VDTLERLA
-42 VGRAQF
+42 VDYV
-48 FHALKCLDPALCL
+48 LD
-61 TRLGGLSLEAGDV
+61 GD
-74 AFHVRGLRLL
+74 LRLREVQRDL
-84 LLVGLLLLG
+84 
-93 QTLGT
+93 
-98 GALEGCVT
+98 T
-106 AAVERD
+106 AAEAAHDGV
-112 FALIDVGD
+112 AL
-120 VVHHGIEKIP
+120 
-130 VVGYQQQGARVA
+130 
-142 FEEVF
+142 
-147 EPQNGI
+147 
-153 KVQVVGR
+153 
-160 FIEQQQIRRT
+160 
-170 HEGLRQV
+170 
-177 QADLARAEADE
+177 
-188 DGAAQARLHSEL
+188 ARLHAEL
-200 DSADGYTADARA
+200 DSANGYTADARA
-212 RKMLAGLGFTNEQMD
+212 RKLLAGLGFTNEQMD
-227 RPVADF
+227 RQVGDF

-268 LWLED
+268 IWLEEW
-273 FLKNYP
+273 LKSYP

-286 HDRDFLDAV
+286 HDRDFLDEV
-295 VDNIAHVD
+295 VDHVAHVD

-309 YRGGYSA
+309 YRGGYTA

-379 PFDFVFREAVK
+379 PFDFVFRESTK
-390 LSSPLLDLSDARLGY
+390 ISSTLIDLSDANLGY
-405 GDKTILEKVK
+405 GDRTVLEKVK
-415 LQLVPGARI
+415 LQLTPGARI

-443 ELEPLS
+443 ELQPLA
-449 GRLARGETLVVG
+449 GRLTRGENTVVG

-470 LDSKA
+470 LDAKA
-475 SPLLHMQ
+475 SPLLHLQ

-496 LGGFDFRGARID
+496 LGGFDFRGARLD

-524 ALIAWGRPN
+524 ALIAWERPN

-570 HLLKSTTDEF
+570 HLLKSTTDNF
-580 LLVADGKVQEF
+580 YLVADGKVEEF
-591 DGDLEDYARWLADYR
+591 DGDLEDYARWLVEYR
-606 LRNAPVST
+606 QRNAPVSNNP
-614 TLVNPDKTDKK
+614 VNPDKTDKK

-645 DKLES
+645 DKLEA
-650 ELGKVN
+650 ELGKLH

-661 IETSLGDSAVYEAAR
+661 VDASLGDSDIYEPAR
-676 KDELRD
+676 KNELRD
-682 LLAEQAKLKVLESQ
+682 LLAEQAKLKVREAE
-696 LEERWMEALEL
+696 LEEAWMEALET

>member
-1 MQLDLLQDGFV
+1 MIRLQNLTLQRGPQRLLED
-12 AIPQAGIGQ
+12 AELTLHAGQKAGLIGANGAGKSSLFALL
-21 IQQRAGELHG
+21 RGELHPDSG
-31 FTKHE
+31 DCFLPADWRIAHMRQE
-36 VERRIN
+36 VDTLERLA
-42 VGRAQF
+42 VDYV
-48 FHALKCLDPALCL
+48 LD
-61 TRLGGLSLEAGDV
+61 GD
-74 AFHVRGLRLL
+74 LR
-84 LLVGLLLLG
+84 
-93 QTLGT
+93 
-98 GALEGCVT
+98 
-106 AAVERD
+106 
-112 FALIDVGD
+112 
-120 VVHHGIEKIP
+120 
-130 VVGYQQQGARVA
+130 
-142 FEEVF
+142 
-147 EPQNGI
+147 
-153 KVQVVGR
+153 
-160 FIEQQQIRRT
+160 
-170 HEGLRQV
+170 LRQV
-177 QADLARAEADE
+177 QRDLAAAEAAH
-188 DGAAQARLHSEL
+188 DGAAQARYHSEL

-212 RKMLAGLGFTNEQMD
+212 RKLLAGLGFTNEQMD
-227 RPVADF
+227 RQVGDF

-245 ALMCPSDLLLLD
+245 ALMCPSDLLLIV

-268 LWLED
+268 IWLEEW
-273 FLKNYP
+273 LKSYP
-279 GTLLLIS
+279 GTLMLIS

-295 VDNIAHVD
+295 VDHVAHVD

-364 ALERMEELSAAHVDS
+364 ALERMEELTAAHVDS
-379 PFDFVFREAVK
+379 PFDFVFRESQK
-390 LSSPLLDLSDARLGY
+390 ISSPLIDLSDARLGY
-405 GDKTILEKVK
+405 GEKTVLEKVK
-415 LQLVPGARI
+415 LQLTPGARI

-443 ELEPLS
+443 ELSPLA
-449 GRLARGETLVVG
+449 GRLTRGENTVVG

-470 LDSKA
+470 LDAKA
-475 SPLLHMQ
+475 SPLLHLQ

-524 ALIAWGRPN
+524 ALIAWDRPN

-570 HLLKSTTDEF
+570 HLLKSTTDNF
-580 LLVADGKVQEF
+580 YLVADGKVEEF
-591 DGDLEDYARWLADYR
+591 DGDLEDYTRWLVEYR
-606 LRNAPVST
+606 QRNAPVSNT
-614 TLVNPDKTDKK
+614 PVNPDKTDKK

-645 DKLES
+645 DKLEA
-650 ELGKVN
+650 ELGKLH

-661 IETSLGDSAVYEAAR
+661 IDASLGDSDIYEPMR
-676 KDELRD
+676 KNELRD
-682 LLAEQAKLKVLESQ
+682 LLAEQAKLKVREGE
-696 LEERWMEALEL
+696 LEEAWMEALEL

>member
-1 MQLDLLQDGFV
+1 MIRLQNLTLQRGPQRLLED
-12 AIPQAGIGQ
+12 AELTLHAGQKAGLIGANGAGKSSLFALL
-21 IQQRAGELHG
+21 RGELAPDSGDCYLPADWRIAHMRQ
-31 FTKHE
+31 E
-36 VERRIN
+36 VDTLERIAVDYVLDGDVRLRE
-42 VGRAQF
+42 VQ
-48 FHALKCLDPALCL
+48 HAL
-61 TRLGGLSLEAGDV
+61 
-74 AFHVRGLRLL
+74 
-84 LLVGLLLLG
+84 
-93 QTLGT
+93 
-98 GALEGCVT
+98 
-106 AAVERD
+106 
-112 FALIDVGD
+112 
-120 VVHHGIEKIP
+120 
-130 VVGYQQQGARVA
+130 
-142 FEEVF
+142 
-147 EPQNGI
+147 
-153 KVQVVGR
+153 
-160 FIEQQQIRRT
+160 
-170 HEGLRQV
+170 
-177 QADLARAEADE
+177 ADAEARQ
-188 DGAAQARLHSEL
+188 DGAAQARLHAEL

-212 RKMLAGLGFTNEQMD
+212 RKLLAGLGFSNEQMD
-227 RPVADF
+227 RQVGDF

-240 LNLAQ
+240 LSLAQ

-273 FLKNYP
+273 WLKGYP

-286 HDRDFLDAV
+286 HDRDFLDEV
-295 VDNIAHVD
+295 VDHVAHVE
-303 QRKITL
+303 QQKLTL

-338 RAHMESY
+338 RAHMEKY

-379 PFDFVFREAVK
+379 PFDFVFRESVK
-390 LSSPLLDLSDARLGY
+390 ISSPLLDLSEGRLGY
-405 GDKTILEKVK
+405 GDKAVLEKVK
-415 LQLVPGARI
+415 LQLAPGARI

-443 ELEPLS
+443 ELTPIG
-449 GRLARGETLVVG
+449 GRLVRGENLVVG

-475 SPLLHMQ
+475 SPLLHLQ
-482 RLAPTEREQTLRDF
+482 RLAPTEREQVLRDF

-524 ALIAWGRPN
+524 ALIAWERPN

-570 HLLKSTTDEF
+570 HLLKSTTDDF
-580 LLVADGKVQEF
+580 LLVADGKVETF
-591 DGDLEDYARWLADYR
+591 DGDLDDYARWLVDYR
-606 LRNAPVST
+606 QRHAPVSNT
-614 TLVNPDKTDKK
+614 PVNPDKTDKK

-636 QLAPHKREA
+636 QLAPHKRQA
-645 DKLES
+645 DKLERD
-650 ELGKVN
+650 LGEVH

-661 IETSLGDSAVYEAAR
+661 IEAALSDSALYEAAR

-682 LLAEQAKLKVLESQ
+682 QLAQQAKLKVRESE
-696 LEERWMEALEL
+696 LEEQWMEALEL
-707 LESMQA
+707 LEDMQA
-713 ELEALS
+713 QLEALG

>member
-1 MQLDLLQDGFV
+1 MSYLFETKLVDSAAIMIRLQSLTLQRG
-12 AIPQAGIGQ
+12 PQ
-21 IQQRAGELHG
+21 
-31 FTKHE
+31 
-36 VERRIN
+36 
-42 VGRAQF
+42 
-48 FHALKCLDPALCL
+48 
-61 TRLGGLSLEAGDV
+61 
-74 AFHVRGLRLL
+74 RLL
-84 LLVGLLLLG
+84 EDAELTLHAGQKAGLIGANGAGKSSLFALLLG
-93 QTLGT
+93 DLTPDSGDCLLPADWRIAHMRQEIDTLDRI
-98 GALEGCVT
+98 
-106 AAVERD
+106 AVD
-112 FALIDVGD
+112 YVLDGD
-120 VVHHGIEKIP
+120 L
-130 VVGYQQQGARVA
+130 RLR
-142 FEEVF
+142 EV
-147 EPQNGI
+147 Q
-153 KVQVVGR
+153 R
-160 FIEQQQIRRT
+160 
-170 HEGLRQV
+170 L
-177 QADLARAEADE
+177 LAEAEADQ
-188 DGAAQARLHSEL
+188 DGAAQARMHSEL

-212 RKMLAGLGFTNEQMD
+212 RKLLAGLGFTNEQMD
-227 RPVADF
+227 KPVADF

-273 FLKNYP
+273 WLKSYP

-295 VDNIAHVD
+295 VDHVAHVE

-330 AYEKQQAQ
+330 AYDKQQAQ
-338 RAHMESY
+338 RAHMEKF
-345 IARFKAQATKARQA
+345 ITRFKAQATKAKQA

-379 PFDFVFREAVK
+379 PFDFTFRESTK
-390 LSSPLLDLSDARLGY
+390 ISSPLLDMADARLGY
-405 GDKTILEKVK
+405 GDRAVLEKVK
-415 LQLVPGARI
+415 LQLTPGARI

-435 TLIKNLAG
+435 TLIKNLCG

-449 GRLARGETLVVG
+449 GRLVRGENTVVG

-475 SPLLHMQ
+475 SPLLHLQ
-482 RLAPTEREQTLRDF
+482 RIAPTEREQTLRDF
-496 LGGFDFRGARID
+496 LGGFDFRGGRLD

-524 ALIAWGRPN
+524 ALIAWDRPN

-580 LLVADGKVQEF
+580 LLVADGRVQEF
-591 DGDLEDYARWLADYR
+591 DGDLEDYARWLAEYR
-606 LRNAPVST
+606 LRNAPVSNT
-614 TLVNPDKTDKK
+614 PLNVDKTDKK
-625 AQRQAA
+625 AQRQQA

-636 QLAPHKREA
+636 QLAPHKKQA
-645 DKLES
+645 DKLERD
-650 ELGKVN
+650 LGLLH

-661 IETSLGDSAVYEAAR
+661 VEAALADSANYEAAN
-676 KDELRD
+676 KDKLRD
-682 LLAEQAKLKVLESQ
+682 LLAEQAKLKVSESE
-696 LEERWMEALEL
+696 LEEAWMESLEL

>member
-1 MQLDLLQDGFV
+1 MRAKLVDYAAIMIRLQNLTLQRGPQRLLED
-12 AIPQAGIGQ
+12 AELTLHAGQKAGLIGANGAGKSSLFALL
-21 IQQRAGELHG
+21 RGELHPDSG
-31 FTKHE
+31 DCFLPADWRIAHMRQE
-36 VERRIN
+36 VDTLERLA
-42 VGRAQF
+42 VDYV
-48 FHALKCLDPALCL
+48 LD
-61 TRLGGLSLEAGDV
+61 GD
-74 AFHVRGLRLL
+74 LR
-84 LLVGLLLLG
+84 
-93 QTLGT
+93 
-98 GALEGCVT
+98 
-106 AAVERD
+106 
-112 FALIDVGD
+112 
-120 VVHHGIEKIP
+120 
-130 VVGYQQQGARVA
+130 
-142 FEEVF
+142 
-147 EPQNGI
+147 
-153 KVQVVGR
+153 
-160 FIEQQQIRRT
+160 
-170 HEGLRQV
+170 LRQV
-177 QADLARAEADE
+177 QRELAAAEAAH
-188 DGAAQARLHSEL
+188 DGGAQARLHAEL

-212 RKMLAGLGFTNEQMD
+212 RKLLAGLGFTNEQMD
-227 RPVADF
+227 RQVGDF

-268 LWLED
+268 IWLED
-273 FLKNYP
+273 WLKGYP

-295 VDNIAHVD
+295 VDHVAHVD

-379 PFDFVFREAVK
+379 PFDFTFRESTK
-390 LSSPLLDLSDARLGY
+390 ISSPLIDLSDARLGY
-405 GDKTILEKVK
+405 GERAVLEKVK
-415 LQLVPGARI
+415 LQLTPGARI

-435 TLIKNLAG
+435 TLIKNLSG
-443 ELEPLS
+443 ELQPLS
-449 GRLARGETLVVG
+449 GRLTRGENTVVG

-475 SPLLHMQ
+475 SPLLHLQ

-524 ALIAWGRPN
+524 ALIAWERPN

-570 HLLKSTTDEF
+570 HLLKSTTDNF
-580 LLVADGKVQEF
+580 FLVADGKVEEF
-591 DGDLEDYARWLADYR
+591 DGDLDDYTRWLVDYR
-606 LRNAPVST
+606 QRNAPVSNT
-614 TLVNPDKTDKK
+614 PVNPDKTDKK

-645 DKLES
+645 DKLEA
-650 ELGKVN
+650 ELGKVH
-656 EKLAK
+656 ERLAK
-661 IETSLGDSAVYEAAR
+661 IETSLGDSGLYEAAR

-682 LLAEQAKLKVLESQ
+682 LLAEQAKLKTRESE
-696 LEERWMEALEL
+696 LEEAWMEALEL

>member
-1 MQLDLLQDGFV
+1 MIRLQNLTLQRGPQRLLED
-12 AIPQAGIGQ
+12 AELTLHAGHKAGLIGANGAGKSSLFALL
-21 IQQRAGELHG
+21 RGELHPDSG
-31 FTKHE
+31 DCLLPADWRIAHMRQE
-36 VERRIN
+36 VDTLERLA
-42 VGRAQF
+42 VDYV
-48 FHALKCLDPALCL
+48 LD
-61 TRLGGLSLEAGDV
+61 GD
-74 AFHVRGLRLL
+74 LR
-84 LLVGLLLLG
+84 
-93 QTLGT
+93 
-98 GALEGCVT
+98 
-106 AAVERD
+106 
-112 FALIDVGD
+112 
-120 VVHHGIEKIP
+120 
-130 VVGYQQQGARVA
+130 
-142 FEEVF
+142 
-147 EPQNGI
+147 
-153 KVQVVGR
+153 
-160 FIEQQQIRRT
+160 
-170 HEGLRQV
+170 LRQV
-177 QADLARAEADE
+177 QRDLAAAEAAH
-188 DGAAQARLHSEL
+188 DGAAQARLHAEL

-212 RKMLAGLGFTNEQMD
+212 RKLLAGLGFTNEQMD
-227 RPVADF
+227 RQVGDF

-268 LWLED
+268 IWLED
-273 FLKNYP
+273 WLKSYP

-295 VDNIAHVD
+295 VDHVAHVD
-303 QRKITL
+303 QRKLTL

-379 PFDFVFREAVK
+379 PFDFVFRESTK
-390 LSSPLLDLSDARLGY
+390 ISSPLIDLSDARLGY
-405 GDKTILEKVK
+405 GDKTVLEKVK
-415 LQLVPGARI
+415 LQLTPGARI

-435 TLIKNLAG
+435 TLIKNLSG
-443 ELEPLS
+443 ELEPLA
-449 GRLARGETLVVG
+449 GRLTRGENTVVG

-475 SPLLHMQ
+475 SPLLHLQ
-482 RLAPTEREQTLRDF
+482 RLAPTEREQILRDF

-570 HLLKSTTDEF
+570 HLLKSTTDNF
-580 LLVADGKVQEF
+580 FLVADGKVEEF
-591 DGDLEDYARWLADYR
+591 DGDLEDYARWLVEYR
-606 LRNAPVST
+606 QRNAPVSST
-614 TLVNPDKTDKK
+614 PVNPDKTDKK

-645 DKLES
+645 DKLEA
-650 ELGKVN
+650 ELGKLH
-656 EKLAK
+656 EKLQK
-661 IETSLGDSAVYEAAR
+661 IETSLGDSGLYEAAR

-682 LLAEQAKLKVLESQ
+682 LLAEQAKLKVREAE
-696 LEERWMEALEL
+696 LEEAWMQALEL
-707 LESMQA
+707 LENLQA

>member
-1 MQLDLLQDGFV
+1 MIRLQNLTLQRGPQRLLED
-12 AIPQAGIGQ
+12 AELTLHAGHKAGLIGANGAGKSSLFALL
-21 IQQRAGELHG
+21 RGELHPDSG
-31 FTKHE
+31 DCFLPADWRIAHMRQE
-36 VERRIN
+36 VDT
-42 VGRAQF
+42 
-48 FHALKCLDPALCL
+48 LD
-61 TRLGGLSLEAGDV
+61 RLAVDYVLDGD
-74 AFHVRGLRLL
+74 LR
-84 LLVGLLLLG
+84 
-93 QTLGT
+93 
-98 GALEGCVT
+98 
-106 AAVERD
+106 
-112 FALIDVGD
+112 
-120 VVHHGIEKIP
+120 
-130 VVGYQQQGARVA
+130 
-142 FEEVF
+142 
-147 EPQNGI
+147 
-153 KVQVVGR
+153 
-160 FIEQQQIRRT
+160 
-170 HEGLRQV
+170 LRQV
-177 QADLARAEADE
+177 QHDLAAAEAAH

-212 RKMLAGLGFTNEQMD
+212 RKLLAGLGFTNEQMD

-268 LWLED
+268 IWLEEW
-273 FLKNYP
+273 LKSYP

-295 VDNIAHVD
+295 VDHVAHVD

-379 PFDFVFREAVK
+379 PFDFVFRESVK
-390 LSSPLLDLSDARLGY
+390 ISSPLIDLSDARLGY
-405 GDKTILEKVK
+405 GERAVLEKVK
-415 LQLVPGARI
+415 LQLTPGARI

-449 GRLARGETLVVG
+449 GRLTRGENTVVG

-475 SPLLHMQ
+475 SPLLHLQ

-570 HLLKSTTDEF
+570 HLLKSTTDNF
-580 LLVADGKVQEF
+580 FLVADGKVEEF
-591 DGDLEDYARWLADYR
+591 DGDLEDYARWLVEYR
-606 LRNAPVST
+606 QRNAPVNNSP
-614 TLVNPDKTDKK
+614 VNPDKTDKK

-645 DKLES
+645 DKLEA
-650 ELGKVN
+650 ELGKLH

-682 LLAEQAKLKVLESQ
+682 LLAEQARLKVREAE
-696 LEERWMEALEL
+696 LEETWMEALEL